1 MITTPDPAIS
11 AATTRPAGQFTDR
24 LPPARPRGIPVLR
37 SPFLLLAALLLS
49 GAPPAP
55 AEAAPAPVPAPAA
68 EKPAAEAAP
77 GPWHDP
83 ADPTLWPNQT
93 SRANG
98 DRWLVEN
105 HDRIRQMRPRV
116 LVINFSNEHDRPHL
130 DRLLT
135 GLQAAMAESSRYHG
149 YADPQAPVFLQYE
162 IFKFVDLRDD
172 DRRTGDSRRVPVK
185 DPTATDGFN
194 MRYAAYFTEEF
205 ARHYGVPDPDRAGRF
220 LRLDELLERGYC
232 HEVWLCLSG
241 APENPRIGAYEVVE
255 LKPQYDDAFRTT
267 AGNFVQAGNG
277 GDPAQ
282 PWTGRSVRIGAI
294 NASRGVGCYLESLAH
309 GLEGTSSAGAIPYLT
324 GYFKD
329 YAGFN
334 LKEKYQA
341 PFESLYAVHYGRADV
356 QYPNPGAMVARHGV
370 KEFRIDPYICTGGNA
385 HFPPNGRRHYDLDN
399 TAPVLSTIE
408 DWRIGSGP
416 DGRDAAKP
424 FTNAAFS
431 QYRALAPDCMG
442 PWLVYW
448 RQNMP
453 GLDNRQKDSQGRPMK
468 NWWPFLFY

>member
-1 MITTPDPAIS
+1 MITGCREGFWAKVWDGLGGRLIMKTMFFLAIFGVVW
-11 AATTRPAGQFTDR
+11 GQ
-24 LPPARPRGIPVLR
+24 LV
-37 SPFLLLAALLLS
+37 
-49 GAPPAP
+49 
-55 AEAAPAPVPAPAA
+55 AAPEAGRAA
-68 EKPAAEAAP
+68 ASIESVLT
-77 GPWHDP
+77 HDP
-83 ADPTLWPNQT
+83 EDQTIWPNQT

-116 LVINFSNEHDRPHL
+116 LLVNFSNEHDEAHL
-130 DRLLT
+130 EQLVTRLR
-135 GLQAAMAESSRYHG
+135 AAVAESSRYHG
-149 YADPQAPVFLQYE
+149 YANAEAPVFLQYE
-162 IFKFVDLRDD
+162 IFKCVDLRDR
-172 DRRTGDSRRVPVK
+172 DRTTGDSRLVPLK
-185 DPTATDGFN
+185 DPTARDGFN
-194 MRYAAYFTEEF
+194 MRYAAFFSDEF
-205 ARHYGVPDPDRAGRF
+205 ARHFGVKDPQQDDRF
-220 LRLDELLERGYC
+220 LRLDELLDRGYC

-241 APENPRIGAYEVVE
+241 APESPWIGAYEVVE
-255 LKPQYDDAFRTT
+255 LKPRYDAAFKSTP
-267 AGNFVQAGNG
+267 GDFVQAGNG

-294 NASRGVGCYLESLAH
+294 NASRGVGCFLESLAH
-309 GLEGTSSAGAIPYLT
+309 GLEGMSSAEAIPYFT
-324 GYFKD
+324 RYFRD

-341 PFESLYAVHYGRADV
+341 PFDSLYGVQYGRSDV
-356 QYPNPGAMVARHGV
+356 QYPDASTLIARHGV
-370 KEFRIDPYICTGGNA
+370 MEFKIDSYVCTGGNA

-416 DGRDAAKP
+416 EGRDVAKP

-431 QYRALAPDCMG
+431 QYREMAPDCMG

-453 GLDNRQKDSQGRPMK
+453 GLDNRQKDADGRPMK